1 MSKGDSMATTSIQ
14 GRNTSMLVHIGSR
27 VTVGPAAVRRTP
39 SVAMPSYQV
48 SISAAGAEAA
58 ESTPT
63 SNIRQSAAL
72 PVNYTDRIKP
82 SSNAQINA
90 LLAGGN
96 RWWHDAGGSGVIP
109 SAVAK
114 HALTYS
120 FIADS
125 TGLGAGDANGFQAL
139 DSSQQDVVRQAL
151 GYISSVADISFTEVA
166 SGGDIQYGSN
176 AQTNSAAY
184 ARYPNEGSQ
193 VFLANN
199 QSTFQGGWGA
209 GSYEWETVLHETGHA
224 LGLKHPGNYNAG
236 GGGTAGP
243 YLAASA
249 DNRNNT
255 IMSYHDAATN
265 KRVVYNNGMFQASAV
280 NPDTFQTLDIAALQ
294 YLYGAASSQQATFQW
309 ADGRAMQ
316 QTIYNNNTSSVL
328 DLSNQTGTNVLDLRA
343 GRKSSIGLHDAYA
356 DMPFTKAQYAALTSG
371 GRKISS
377 LIGTPTYTG
386 ANNLTIANGSTI
398 NRATGGSGSD
408 SIILN
413 ADADTVDGGDGND
426 GFFVTTGSG
435 DITGGNGDDTV
446 FIMKKAGAVWTLS
459 SDHSTLTLNKTDAR
473 THVVT
478 ALQTLNLSGIEHV
491 KYWNGSALKPMAG
504 TALLASPLP
513 NTKAVAYTPPP
524 APGAQLSMAA

>member
-1 MSKGDSMATTSIQ
+1 MAIASVQ
-14 GRNTSMLVHIGSR
+14 GRNPSLLVHIGSR
-27 VTVGPAAVRRTP
+27 VTVGPAAVRTAQGGATP
-39 SVAMPSYQV
+39 SYHV
-48 SISAAGAEAA
+48 SISSQGQEVAD
-58 ESTPT
+58 TVPT
-63 SNIRQSAAL
+63 SNIRQSSAL
-72 PVNYTDRIKP
+72 PVNYTDRIKA

-120 FIADS
+120 FIGDS

-139 DSSQQDVVRQAL
+139 DSTQQDVVRQAL
-151 GYISSVADISFTEVA
+151 GYISSVVDITFTEVA

-199 QSTFQGGWGA
+199 QSTFQGSWGA
-209 GSYEWETVLHETGHA
+209 GSYEWETILHETGHA

-243 YLAASA
+243 YLPASL

-255 IMSYHDAATN
+255 VMSYHDATTN
-265 KRVVYNNGMFQASAV
+265 KRIAFNSGMFQMSNL
-280 NPDTFQTLDIAALQ
+280 NPDTYQTLDIAALQ
-294 YLYGAASSQQATFQW
+294 YLYGSANSQAVNFQW
-309 ADGRAMQ
+309 ADGQAMQ
-316 QTIYNNNTSSVL
+316 QTIFNNNTASVL
-328 DLSNQTGTNVLDLRA
+328 DLSNQTGTNVVDLRA
-343 GRKSSIGLHDAYA
+343 GRKRSIGVHDAYA
-356 DMPFTKAQYAALTSG
+356 DMPFTKAQYAAMTSG
-371 GRKISS
+371 GRKLTS
-377 LIGTPTYTG
+377 LLGVPTYTG
-386 ANNLTIANGSTI
+386 ANNVTIANGSTI
-398 NRATGGSGSD
+398 NRAVGGAGND
-408 SIILN
+408 SVILN

-426 GFFVTTGSG
+426 GFFVTTGSA

-446 FIMKKAGAVWTLS
+446 YIMKKAGAAWTLS
-459 SDHSTLTLNKTDAR
+459 SDQATLTLTKTDAR
-473 THVVT
+473 THVVST
-478 ALQTLNLSGIEHV
+478 LQTLNLSGIEHV